1 MTTSPFSWLR
11 RFLAHDLTL
20 LHPNT
25 QAPKRC
31 LFHGQNM
38 QVKIKKLHPNAKVP
52 TYATDGSAAFDLYAL
67 TVNGSHRFSSFV
79 TEGYPVLC
87 DTGIAFELPP
97 GYGMFILSRS
107 GQGFKHD
114 TRLSNCIGLLDFDY
128 RGSAQV
134 KLICDQDVPDDQMP
148 FDVEP
153 GDRVAQAVILPVPR
167 ISFNV
172 VDELTD
178 TERGANGFGSTG
190 QK

>member
-1 MTTSPFSWLR
+1 
-11 RFLAHDLTL
+11 
-20 LHPNT
+20 
-25 QAPKRC
+25 
-31 LFHGQNM
+31 M

-114 TRLSNCIGLLDFDY
+114 TRLSNCIGLLDFGIGLLDFDY

-148 FDVEP
+148 FDVAP
-153 GDRVAQAVILPVPR
+153 GDRIAQAVILPIPR
-167 ISFNV
+167 VDFNV
-172 VDELTD
+172 VEELTE
-178 TERGANGFGSTG
+178 TARGTGGFGSTG
-190 QK
+190 KA

>member
-1 MTTSPFSWLR
+1 
-11 RFLAHDLTL
+11 
-20 LHPNT
+20 
-25 QAPKRC
+25 
-31 LFHGQNM
+31 M

-148 FDVEP
+148 FDVSP
-153 GDRVAQAVILPVPR
+153 GDRIAQAVILPTPH

-178 TERGANGFGSTG
+178 TARGANGFGSTG